1 MRNFSFQNIKG
12 KLGMANV
19 LPEVEDEVTLKNFLG
34 YRNVSSQELEAIRQG
49 IADLAGEPEKF
60 RVKPKFHLEAFT
72 KQRYVRPVAWPLY
85 VATSGLMQDF
95 MPLGLSIGLISDDG
109 YAISLQRA
117 LTNRSCKGF
126 LGTPAGYMVLPYID
140 FAERKMPE
148 TVNLDEMIANNVRD
162 QLGHELGLKPEE
174 YTYTVEGIIQVDY
187 PEKQDELLVSAVSS
201 LSAQEIIDRA
211 AENKGTDTGLAETQV
226 IALTEADLEFLMK
239 KQVPVASQHLAA
251 LCYAAGMDIGGI
263 AFMDRPNPAIPF
275 EEKILDIL
283 SRN

>member
-1 MRNFSFQNIKG
+1 MRNFSFQEIRGN
-12 KLGMANV
+12 LGVAKV

-34 YRNVSSQELEAIRQG
+34 YNNVSSKELKAIKQG

-60 RVKPKFHLEAFT
+60 RVKPKFHLEVFT
-72 KQRYVRPVAWPLY
+72 KYRYVRPVAWPLY

-95 MPLGLSIGLISDDG
+95 IPLGLSIGLISSDG
-109 YAISLQRA
+109 YVISLQRA

-162 QLGHELGLKPEE
+162 QLGHEISLKPEE
-174 YTYTVEGIIQVDY
+174 YTYKVEGIIQVDY
-187 PEKQDELLVSAVSS
+187 PEKQDEVLVSAVSS

-211 AENKGTDTGLAETQV
+211 AKNKGTDTGLAETQM
-226 IALTEADLEFLMK
+226 IALKEVDLEFLMK
-239 KQVPVASQHLAA
+239 EQVPVASQHLAA
-251 LCYAAGMDIGGI
+251 LCFAAGMDLGGI
-263 AFMDRPNPAIPF
+263 AFMNRPNPAMPF
-275 EEKILDIL
+275 EKNILDIL